1 MALDKRDSET
11 RPESPWK
18 FHALR
23 REDAVTARSFT
34 PRMAR
39 AVASMLTGRR
49 KSSMPVALRTTI
61 LERMDVPTCVQ
72 LPTCDAEGE
81 CANDDEVK
89 CLGQNW
95 RRLRHQ
101 LRRGAL
107 GELTAAQKTPA
118 TARCARINQVLTACS
133 CRHPTHVPRRRGCAQ
148 SQPQNPRLG
157 GPECRR
163 RIGDRRPRRR
173 AVSDNANWS
182 SSGERRCRFRI
193 PSHRS
198 EVCPRNIDRC
208 HRGASISD
216 SYALTYYRGEC
227 LRTGVQEA

>member
-11 RPESPWK
+11 RLEFPWN

-23 REDAVTARSFT
+23 RDDAVAARSFT
-34 PRMAR
+34 PRMGR
-39 AVASMLTGRR
+39 AVASTRTGRR

-81 CANDDEVK
+81 CANDDEMK

-107 GELTAAQKTPA
+107 GEATAAQTTSA
-118 TARCARINQVLTACS
+118 TAASDRINQALTACS
-133 CRHPTHVPRRRGCAQ
+133 CRRPAHVPG
-148 SQPQNPRLG
+148 
-157 GPECRR
+157 
-163 RIGDRRPRRR
+163 
-173 AVSDNANWS
+173 
-182 SSGERRCRFRI
+182 
-193 PSHRS
+193 
-198 EVCPRNIDRC
+198 
-208 HRGASISD
+208 
-216 SYALTYYRGEC
+216 
-227 LRTGVQEA
+227 